1 MGMKLIVCKGIM
13 RKTSITVKV
22 KFRVALGVKKSC
34 VAVWGWVG
42 FSQTATTSYGV
53 GWVGFDNI
61 LRLRSF

>member
-1 MGMKLIVCKGIM
+1 MGMKLIDCKGIR

-22 KFRVALGVKKSC
+22 KFCVVGAKKSYVAL
-34 VAVWGWVG
+34 WGWVG
-42 FSQTATTSYGV
+42 FSQMATTSYGV